1 MTNDKKENVNF
12 KEMYGKATILK
23 PEEIISEQKINLE
36 KGLIQLKQLKEKL
49 EEIKSYIEINKN
61 QKPVSLYYQSIKES
75 FIFHPVA
82 MLPIKDFNK
91 TLEFFDY
98 DTNRDN
104 YDKKITRIKSKIKKN
119 DK

>member
-1 MTNDKKENVNF
+1 MIH
-12 KEMYGKATILK
+12 Y
-23 PEEIISEQKINLE
+23 Q
-36 KGLIQLKQLKEKL
+36 LIGAVRDP
-49 EEIKSYIEINKN
+49 YIEINKN

-104 YDKKITRIKSKIKKN
+104 YDKKITIMIKK
-119 DK
+119 

>member
-1 MTNDKKENVNF
+1 
-12 KEMYGKATILK
+12 
-23 PEEIISEQKINLE
+23 
-36 KGLIQLKQLKEKL
+36 
-49 EEIKSYIEINKN
+49 
-61 QKPVSLYYQSIKES
+61 
-75 FIFHPVA
+75 

>member
-1 MTNDKKENVNF
+1 MFSFSILLKKRKDDVIKKN
-12 KEMYGKATILK
+12 GTAAAHIT
-23 PEEIISEQKINLE
+23 SSKINLE
-36 KGLIQLKQLKEKL
+36 KGLIQLNQLKEKL